1 MTSDLHSADQ
11 TSTPD
16 LHPPGH
22 DRFWRV
28 QKMEPAEG
36 PVEPGAPA
44 GQGVRVFHDGA
55 PEALRIWPVAGGIGF
70 TVGDFG
76 GSYVSLALGL
86 PDEMMAGLSSRHVL
100 RLVLRASGAVPNLR
114 ARITLRCGLNVSRM
128 LSTLKPEG
136 AHRAAEHDL
145 WHLPFDEALLRE
157 GWIDILMDPIRG
169 GRVAIADITLSRRWR
184 AEV

>member
-1 MTSDLHSADQ
+1 MTSDLPSADQ

-28 QKMEPAEG
+28 QKMEPGEG
-36 PVEPGAPA
+36 PVEPSALA

-55 PEALRIWPVAGGIGF
+55 PEALRMWPVAGGIGF
-70 TVGDFG
+70 TLGEFG
-76 GSYVSLALGL
+76 GSYLSLALAL

-100 RLVLRASGAVPNLR
+100 RLMLRGSGSVPNLR
-114 ARITLRCGLNVSRM
+114 ARINLRCGLNVSRM
-128 LSTLKPEG
+128 LRALNPQGT
-136 AHRAAEHDL
+136 HRVTEHDL
-145 WHLPFDEALLRE
+145 WHLPFDAALLRE
-157 GWIDILMDPIRG
+157 GWIDILMDPLRE
-169 GRVAIADITLSRRWR
+169 GRFAIVDITLSRRWR